1 MSGIGPLHDADIDD
15 SMRFLIA
22 GESPLWP
29 SPRFRPAARAL
40 DIGAG
45 IGRVSGALLMEL
57 CGEVDL
63 VDGSAAHLE
72 EARRTLGEPVGEE
85 VAAVLTAGGGRPSAP
100 DRTSSGGGSG
110 GVPSGRGRV
119 GRYICSDLQDFVLPH
134 ERKYD
139 LVWIQWTTM
148 YLTDADLTRLLR
160 ECQAALAPG
169 GMIVLKDNV
178 IDVESIPKGV
188 EKSLIDG
195 RYMVDEEDASVSRT
209 RAHLIDLMHEA
220 GLAVAASETAKLYES
235 ESLNDCLS
243 QNGWQEMHPVAMLA
257 LVPAA
262 AKR

>member
-1 MSGIGPLHDADIDD
+1 M
-15 SMRFLIA
+15 
-22 GESPLWP
+22 
-29 SPRFRPAARAL
+29 
-40 DIGAG
+40 
-45 IGRVSGALLMEL
+45 
-57 CGEVDL
+57 
-63 VDGSAAHLE
+63 
-72 EARRTLGEPVGEE
+72 
-85 VAAVLTAGGGRPSAP
+85 
-100 DRTSSGGGSG
+100 
-110 GVPSGRGRV
+110 
-119 GRYICSDLQDFVLPH
+119 
-134 ERKYD
+134 
-139 LVWIQWTTM
+139 
-148 YLTDADLTRLLR
+148 
-160 ECQAALAPG
+160 
-169 GMIVLKDNV
+169 